1 MLVSPNNRIYNFKL
15 FFCKYLSGTTHA
27 ISDALEQYELRE
39 SSDTVPG
46 LPNVASRGLKR
57 SDSNRIGNRRV
68 SLDFLL
74 FIWYSEYILWTT
86 T

>member
-1 MLVSPNNRIYNFKL
+1 MILSLLVITQSRL
-15 FFCKYLSGTTHA
+15 FPSTAECNILVFLFYFSGTTHA

-68 SLDFLL
+68 S
-74 FIWYSEYILWTT
+74 
-86 T
+86 